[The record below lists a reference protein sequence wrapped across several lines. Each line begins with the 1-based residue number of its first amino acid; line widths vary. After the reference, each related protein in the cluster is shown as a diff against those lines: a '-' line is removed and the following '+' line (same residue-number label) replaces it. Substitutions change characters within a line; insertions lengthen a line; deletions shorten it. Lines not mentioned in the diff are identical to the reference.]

1 MLNVWCIA
9 TDWNL
14 ECVFGTANFVSPGI
28 FYAVVAPDLATG
40 CLPRAKLYPIAR
52 PSVESSLLLPAV
64 SSSIFRSKKYWFAT
78 SSCFWS
84 SLSWCWLLFLSKRL
98 VKNVLIWS
106 VFAFFVASS
115 FLLASGLFS
124 KWNLKSWLFSK
135 FLVLEWT
142 ADRKCLP
149 DQRWGFLIV

>member
-14 ECVFGTANFVSPGI
+14 ECVFGTADFVSPGI
-28 FYAVVAPDLATG
+28 FYAVVAPDLAMG
-40 CLPRAKLYPIAR
+40 CLPWAKLYPIAR

-84 SLSWCWLLFLSKRL
+84 SLSWCWLLFLSKHL
-98 VKNVLIWS
+98 IKNVLIWS
-106 VFAFFVASS
+106 VFA
-115 FLLASGLFS
+115 LLCHLPFGLLLVS
-124 KWNLKSWLFSK
+124 LKWNLKSWFFPSFWSWNGLLTGS
-135 FLVLEWT
+135 
-142 ADRKCLP
+142 ACLTNG
-149 DQRWGFLIV
+149 RVS